1 MLKDICF
8 FEFAY
13 NLTFTKKSASIAS
26 NKLLFWGMEGI
37 KMRKFVV
44 GVDADGVLT
53 DMSKYNIEEGMK
65 YFKKEPVDPAAYHTR
80 DIFGVS
86 KTAETI
92 YGLRGALQK
101 YCTKIPPRP
110 QCQAVINKLNEEG
123 IELHEIT
130 ARKFTTFKNVI
141 GFYYRSLFEN
151 WLKRNKL
158 NFKSIQY
165 CSETFSPRDKLLGC
179 RKLNVDVMIED
190 KPDVALHLAE
200 KGVKVLLVDA
210 PYNQGLEHENMMRVY
225 TWDEIYTLIHQ
236 LKEDKDNLEDF
247 SIKTLEER
255 QSMSAKELDDYF
267 NGYHHYLKNLE
278 INEKALKAGKRK
290 FKLVYNTAY
299 LPIKVIFNPK
309 VRGKENIPYQEGF
322 IVASNHLTSKD
333 QYMISYALGNRHFS
347 GFAASTIENS
357 FRGKLF
363 KLIDGSV
370 FIDRTS
376 KESKKAGEIALSSR
390 IAKGN
395 TAIIFPE
402 GTRKNKDEEGR
413 KKEQLPFQLGT
424 VSMAQKT
431 GAPILPVSIYYGKKR
446 NYVKFDEL
454 FFVYPTDDIVE
465 KNIELEQIILGMTR
479 ESIAE
484 DTLSK
489 EEKMKVKKWG
499 K

>member
-1 MLKDICF
+1 
-8 FEFAY
+8 
-13 NLTFTKKSASIAS
+13 
-26 NKLLFWGMEGI
+26 
-37 KMRKFVV
+37 MRKFVV

-53 DMSKYNIEEGMK
+53 DMSKFNIEEGMK
-65 YFKKEPVDPAAYHTR
+65 YFKKEPVDPSAYHTR

-110 QCQAVINKLNEEG
+110 QCQTVISKLNEEG

-151 WLKRNKL
+151 WLKKNKL

-179 RKLNVDVMIED
+179 RKLNVDVMVED
-190 KPDVALHLAE
+190 KPDVALYLAE
-200 KGVKVLLVDA
+200 KGTKVLLVDA
-210 PYNQGLEHENMMRVY
+210 PYNQGLEHENMIRVFS
-225 TWDEIYTLIHQ
+225 WNEIYTLIHQ
-236 LKEDKDNLEDF
+236 MKAEKDKLEDF

-255 QSMSAKELDDYF
+255 RMMTADELNNYF
-267 NGYHHYLKNLE
+267 NGYHHYLKNLT
-278 INEKALKAGKRK
+278 INEAALKAGKRK
-290 FKLVYNTAY
+290 FKLVYSTAY
-299 LPIKVIFNPK
+299 LPIKAIFNPQI
-309 VRGKENIPYQEGF
+309 RGKENIPYQEGY

-333 QYMISYALGNRHFS
+333 QYMISYALGNIHFS
-347 GFAASTIENS
+347 GFAASTIENT

-376 KESKKAGEIALSSR
+376 SESKKEGEIRLSSR

-402 GTRKNKDEEGR
+402 GTRKNKDPEGR
-413 KKEQLPFQLGT
+413 AKEQLPFKLGT

-431 GAPILPVSIYYGKKR
+431 GAPILPVSIYYGKKN
-446 NYVKFDEL
+446 NYVKFSEL

-465 KNIELEQIILGMTR
+465 KNAELENIILTMTR
-479 ESIAE
+479 ESVAE
-484 DTLSK
+484 DSMENPAKTK
-489 EEKMKVKKWG
+489 TKKWG